1 MTLSSGYC
9 GETLIDNGSF
19 VYGKL
24 HWSTSSSIPGPDPN
38 VHKGKCIIAFDL
50 ANENWEKV
58 EKPSFGEGEVELR
71 VRKLRSDLSVFI
83 DYKTTHIGAWVMKEY
98 GVKESWTKM
107 FTIRYPNDPEW
118 LPNFFMSN
126 NGEILSLSGT
136 TSIIYNSKDDSFR
149 YSDVINCHYGKYAQ
163 FYLESLVGPFSTQG
177 TQNVEKAQSSNK

>member
-1 MTLSSGYC
+1 
-9 GETLIDNGSF
+9 
-19 VYGKL
+19 
-24 HWSTSSSIPGPDPN
+24 
-38 VHKGKCIIAFDL
+38 
-50 ANENWEKV
+50 
-58 EKPSFGEGEVELR
+58 
-71 VRKLRSDLSVFI
+71 
-83 DYKTTHIGAWVMKEY
+83 
-98 GVKESWTKM
+98 M